1 MNHFVQSVA
10 AEKNGQ
16 RIDNF
21 LFTGL
26 KSVPKSLI
34 YRLLRTGK
42 IRVNGKRVRQT
53 YRLQTDDKISIP
65 KIRRVRIPAEKREI
79 SGYVRDQIE
88 SSILYEDESLLALNK
103 PAGLASHS
111 GTRIVY
117 GVIEALRTLRP
128 AAPYLELAHRLDRG
142 TSGCLLIAKNREM
155 LAGLHELLRT
165 HKIQKKYLA
174 LVRSK
179 WKLGEKTVNIPLGDK
194 VGHIVNLQNEV
205 QNLKAA
211 VTKFTPAR
219 IYGRFSLMDIQPS
232 TGRTHQIRIHAL
244 RIGYPIIGDQ
254 KYGDYLLNRECR
266 KIGLKRMFLH
276 ASGVSFRCPQSGKKY
291 NIVAPL
297 TPDLKDFL
305 NVLESSG

>member
-26 KSVPKSLI
+26 KNVPKSLI

-42 IRVNGKRVRQT
+42 IRVNGKRVKQT
-53 YRLQTDDKISIP
+53 YRLQMDDKISIP
-65 KIRRVRIPAEKREI
+65 KIRRVRVADEKREV
-79 SGYVRDQIE
+79 SGYVQDQIE
-88 SSILYEDESLLALNK
+88 SSILYEDESLLVLNK
-103 PAGLASHS
+103 PAGLAAHS
-111 GTRIVY
+111 GTRIAY

-128 AAPYLELAHRLDRG
+128 AAPYLELAHRLDRE

-165 HKIQKKYLA
+165 HKIRKKYLA
-174 LVRSK
+174 LVRDE
-179 WKLGEKTVNIPLGDK
+179 WKLGEKTVNIPLENK
-194 VGHIVNLQNEV
+194 VGHIMSLQNEV

-211 VTKFTPAR
+211 VTRFMPAR
-219 IYGRFSLMDIQPS
+219 IYRRFSLMHIRPD
-232 TGRTHQIRIHAL
+232 TGRTHQIRIHAS

-254 KYGDYLLNRECR
+254 KYGDYPLNRECR

-276 ASGVSFRCPQSGKKY
+276 ASGVSFRCPQSGRKY
-291 NIVAPL
+291 SIVAPL
-297 TPDLKDFL
+297 TSDLKDFL
-305 NVLESSG
+305 SVLESSG